1 MRIAM
6 ASIIQVFVIVVL
18 LVVGWLNFQEKTE
31 ALEKRIAALETE
43 MKVMAPLSNVMKGY
57 RPDRATP
64 DGYQAVQAT
73 GAPNVVKPGADS
85 ALAWCPAQEDGGEEW
100 LELGFET
107 PVAASEIHI
116 HASFNPGAVVRVPG
130 APEGGEWTELWAG
143 EGSPDAMPTLAVSPA
158 RELQRLR
165 LELDTGKVP
174 GWNEIDA
181 VALIDCDGSRH

>member
-1 MRIAM
+1 M

-73 GAPNVVKPGADS
+73 GAPNVVKPGADN

-116 HASFNPGAVVRVPG
+116 HASFNPGAVVRVLG

-181 VALIDCDGSRH
+181 VALIDSDGSRH